1 MNNADAKN
9 ALMSEC
15 PVIYKGIVYKCVSG
29 IIYRKSKKGRV
40 VLSLE
45 LTDKTATRSVT
56 IAAANQVKEYIKG

>member
-1 MNNADAKN
+1 MTNDEAKR
-9 ALMSEC
+9 ALMREC
-15 PVIYKGIVYKCVSG
+15 PVIYKDIVYKCVSG

-45 LTDKTATRSVT
+45 LTDKTAARSVT